1 MVTINY
7 KTCTTNDII
16 CLFSQG
22 LKNKIVRLNDL
33 NLNKLPL
40 IKINLTPV
48 TPYVE
53 TSESHLHQ
61 FSLNM

>member
-1 MVTINY
+1 MTSFV
-7 KTCTTNDII
+7 
-16 CLFSQG
+16 FSAKAS
-22 LKNKIVRLNDL
+22 KNKIVRLNDL